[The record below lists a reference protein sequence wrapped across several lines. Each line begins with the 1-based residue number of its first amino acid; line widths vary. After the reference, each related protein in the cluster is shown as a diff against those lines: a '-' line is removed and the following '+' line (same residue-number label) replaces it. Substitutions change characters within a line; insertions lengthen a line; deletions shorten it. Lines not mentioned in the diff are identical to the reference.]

1 MNIIFLDID
10 GVLNSIEYVTE
21 TYNALKRTL
30 KREEMFDPVCMKNLK
45 QIVDKTDAKIVI
57 TSSWKI
63 GDMELLHEVFSKYG
77 INIFDKTK
85 HYGDRRGKEIRDWM
99 AEHQEAKKFI
109 IIDDDYFKDYPG
121 LDDHIVH
128 TSIYSGRGLN
138 EKHVEQALRLFEE
151 AN

>member
-21 TYNALKRTL
+21 TYNVLKRTL
-30 KREEMFDPVCMKNLK
+30 KREEMFDPICMKNLK
-45 QIVDKTDAKIVI
+45 QIVDETNAKIVI

-63 GDMELLHEVFSKYG
+63 GDMELLYKVFGKYG
-77 INIFDKTK
+77 INIFDKTN

-99 AEHQEAKKFI
+99 AVHKEAEKFI

-121 LDDHIVH
+121 LDEHIVQ
-128 TSIYSGRGLN
+128 TSIHYGRGLN
-138 EKHVEQALRLFEE
+138 EKHVEQAIKLFKE